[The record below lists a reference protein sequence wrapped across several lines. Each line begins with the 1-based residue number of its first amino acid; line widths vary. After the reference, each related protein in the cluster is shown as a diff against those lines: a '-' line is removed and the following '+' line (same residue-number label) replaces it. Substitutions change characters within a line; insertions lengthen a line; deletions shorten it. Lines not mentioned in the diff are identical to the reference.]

1 MEDSLKEKGMR
12 TQLESAISA
21 RFGVVPNFFRLTT
34 DDPNITENLWGFAQF
49 AYLDNPLPSRMKER
63 LFVYLSLFCSVRYC
77 IARHLGFLVGLGR
90 PAGDPH
96 CLPQSINEV
105 LPLLRSDLPFDSDL
119 DQHLALCEGLG
130 VVSLPL
136 EPDSAQERA
145 IFACAAH
152 VFLGTPDA
160 SRALHAL
167 KCVFDDQMLEYTK
180 LLLAFIRTAHYW
192 TEIHPELV
200 LEDDINQ
207 LLATHEAIAACVL
220 AAPPKLPEDKLAR
233 RISEDLISLRDL
245 NERHLRLEQDYE
257 TLGTEHQRTEDR
269 LSEREQMLE
278 DSSKRL
284 GELAAIVESS
294 DDVIVS
300 KDMNGII
307 RSWNGAATRLFGYS
321 ADEMIGTSILKLI
334 PEDLHSDE
342 KTIME
347 NIRAG
352 RRVEH
357 FETVRRTKSGQ
368 LLDVALTVSPIK
380 DKHGRVIGASKIL
393 RDISARK
400 RLEQA
405 LLQAEKIAATG
416 RMAATIAH
424 EINNPLEAVMN
435 LIYLLRPMIT
445 DPAGIS
451 YFQSVETELGR
462 VSHIAKQTL
471 GYYREHAAASNASI
485 GEIVLHA
492 IAIYEP
498 RCAAAGI
505 EINKAINSSR
515 KIMLRRGEMMQV
527 VSNLMMNSI
536 YAMQAGG
543 ILSISVEDAAE
554 SPDGI
559 VVTIHDDGGG
569 IADADLPRVFEAFFT
584 TRSTV
589 GTGIGLFV
597 AKQFV
602 EGHGGRIE
610 IESSQRTEDHG
621 TTVRVFLP
629 ISTTYDLSGEGGE
642 GSRASLPSDSSI
654 ETAGVGPRFE
664 SLSKA

>member
-1 MEDSLKEKGMR
+1 MR
-12 TQLESAISA
+12 TQLESRVAQ
-21 RFGVVPNFFRLTT
+21 RFGVLPNFFRLTT
-34 DDPNITENLWGFAQF
+34 DDPKITENLWGFAQF
-49 AYLDNPLPSRMKER
+49 AYLDNPLPSLLKER
-63 LFVYLSLFCSVRYC
+63 LFVYLSLFCEVRYC
-77 IARHLGFLVGLGR
+77 IARHVGFLVGLGR
-90 PAGDPH
+90 PAGDPQ
-96 CLPQSINEV
+96 CLPQAVDEV
-105 LPLLRSDLPFDSDL
+105 LPLLRGDLPFNSDL
-119 DQHLALCEGLG
+119 DHYLALCEGLG
-130 VVSLPL
+130 MGSFPP

-152 VFLGTPDA
+152 VFLRTPDA

-167 KCVFDDQMLEYTK
+167 KCVLDGKTLEYTK

-207 LLATHEAIAACVL
+207 LLATHEALAARVL
-220 AAPPKLPEDKLAR
+220 AAPAQLPESKLAR
-233 RISEDLISLRDL
+233 RISEDLISLRYL

-257 TLGTEHQRTEDR
+257 LLGTEHRRTEDQ
-269 LSEREQMLE
+269 LFEREQMLE

-284 GELAAIVESS
+284 SELAAIVDSS

-300 KDMNGII
+300 KDLNGII
-307 RSWNGAATRLFGYS
+307 TSWNPAATRLFGYS
-321 ADEMIGTSILKLI
+321 ADEIIGMSILKLI
-334 PEDLHSDE
+334 PENLHSDE
-342 KTIME
+342 EIIME

-368 LLDVALTVSPIK
+368 LLDVSVSVSPIR
-380 DKHGRVIGASKIL
+380 DEHGRVIGASKIM
-393 RDISARK
+393 RDIATRK

-435 LIYLLRPMIT
+435 LMYLLRPMIA
-445 DPAGIS
+445 DPAGIK

-471 GYYREHAAASNASI
+471 GYYREHAAASSASI

-498 RCAAAGI
+498 RCTANGI
-505 EINKAINSSR
+505 EIKKAIHSSR
-515 KIMLRRGEMMQV
+515 KIVLRHGEMMQV

-543 ILSISVEDAAE
+543 VLSISVEDATG

-559 VVTIHDDGGG
+559 VLTVHDDGVG
-569 IADADLPRVFEAFFT
+569 IAEADLPRVFEAFFT

-589 GTGIGLFV
+589 GTGIGLFI

-602 EGHGGRIE
+602 EGHEGQIE
-610 IESSQRTEDHG
+610 IESRQNGEDHG

-629 ISTTYDLSGEGGE
+629 ISTTYDSSGE
-642 GSRASLPSDSSI
+642 SVRTKD
-654 ETAGVGPRFE
+654 
-664 SLSKA
+664 

>member
-1 MEDSLKEKGMR
+1 MR
-12 TQLESAISA
+12 TQLESRVAA
-21 RFGVVPNFFRLTT
+21 RFGVLPNFFRLTT
-34 DDPNITENLWGFAQF
+34 DDPTITENLWGFAQF
-49 AYLDNPLPSRMKER
+49 AYLDNPLPSLLKER
-63 LFVYLSLFCSVRYC
+63 LFVYLSLFCEVRYC

-90 PAGDPH
+90 PAGDPE
-96 CLPQSINEV
+96 CLPQSVDEV
-105 LPLLRSDLPFDSDL
+105 LPLLRVDLPFKSDL
-119 DQHLALCEGLG
+119 DPHLALCEGLG
-130 VVSLPL
+130 MGSFPP

-152 VFLGTPDA
+152 VFLRTSDA

-167 KCVFDDQMLEYTK
+167 KCVFDGKTLEYTK

-207 LLATHEAIAACVL
+207 LLATHEAIAAYVL
-220 AAPPKLPEDKLAR
+220 ADPAQLREDKLAR

-245 NERHLRLEQDYE
+245 NERHLRLKQDYE
-257 TLGTEHQRTEDR
+257 VLGTEHQRTEDR
-269 LSEREQMLE
+269 LFEREQMLE
-278 DSSKRL
+278 DNSKRL

-300 KDMNGII
+300 KDLNGII
-307 RSWNGAATRLFGYS
+307 RSWNGAAARLFGYS

-334 PEDLHSDE
+334 PEDLQSDE

-357 FETVRRTKSGQ
+357 FETMRRTKSGQ
-368 LLDVALTVSPIK
+368 LLEVALTVSPIK
-380 DKHGRVIGASKIL
+380 DKHDRVIGASKIL
-393 RDISARK
+393 RDISTRK

-435 LIYLLRPMIT
+435 LMYLLRPMIA
-445 DPAGIS
+445 DPEGIS

-471 GYYREHAAASNASI
+471 GYYREHAAASSASV

-492 IAIYEP
+492 ITIYEP
-498 RCAAAGI
+498 RCTATGI
-505 EINKAINSSR
+505 EIKKAISSSR
-515 KIMLRRGEMMQV
+515 KIVLRRGEMMQV

-543 ILSISVEDAAE
+543 VLSISVEDAVGN
-554 SPDGI
+554 PDGI
-559 VVTIHDDGGG
+559 VLTIQDDGVG
-569 IADADLPRVFEAFFT
+569 IAEADLPRIFEAFFT
-584 TRSTV
+584 TRGTV

-597 AKQFV
+597 SKQFV
-602 EGHGGRIE
+602 EGHGGQIE
-610 IESSQRTEDHG
+610 IESRRDGEKHG
-621 TTVRVFLP
+621 TTVRAFLP
-629 ISTTYDLSGEGGE
+629 ISTTYDSSGDGV
-642 GSRASLPSDSSI
+642 RAK
-654 ETAGVGPRFE
+654 G
-664 SLSKA
+664 

>member
-1 MEDSLKEKGMR
+1 MR
-12 TQLESAISA
+12 TQLESRVAA
-21 RFGVVPNFFRLTT
+21 RFGVLPNFFRLTT
-34 DDPNITENLWGFAQF
+34 DDPKITENLWGFAQF
-49 AYLDNPLPSRMKER
+49 AYLDNPLPSLLKER
-63 LFVYLSLFCSVRYC
+63 LFVYLSLFCEVRYC

-90 PAGDPH
+90 PAGDPE
-96 CLPQSINEV
+96 CLPQSVDEV
-105 LPLLRSDLPFDSDL
+105 LPLLRVDLPFKSDL
-119 DQHLALCEGLG
+119 DPHLALCEGLG
-130 VVSLPL
+130 RGSFPL

-152 VFLGTPDA
+152 VFLRTSDA

-167 KCVFDDQMLEYTK
+167 KCVFDGKTLEYTK

-200 LEDDINQ
+200 LEDDLNQ
-207 LLATHEAIAACVL
+207 LLATHEAIAAYVL
-220 AAPPKLPEDKLAR
+220 ADPVQLPEDKLAR

-245 NERHLRLEQDYE
+245 NERHLRLKQDYE
-257 TLGTEHQRTEDR
+257 VLGTEHQRTEDR
-269 LSEREQMLE
+269 LFEREQMLE

-300 KDMNGII
+300 KDLNGII

-334 PEDLHSDE
+334 PEDLQSDE

-357 FETVRRTKSGQ
+357 FETMRRTKSGQ
-368 LLDVALTVSPIK
+368 LLEVALTVSPIK

-393 RDISARK
+393 RDISTRK

-405 LLQAEKIAATG
+405 LLQAEKVAATG

-435 LIYLLRPMIT
+435 LIYLLRPMIA
-445 DPAGIS
+445 DPEGIS
-451 YFQSVETELGR
+451 YFKSVETELGR

-471 GYYREHAAASNASI
+471 GYYREHAAASSASI

-492 IAIYEP
+492 ITIYEP
-498 RCAAAGI
+498 RCTATGI
-505 EINKAINSSR
+505 EIKKAISSSR
-515 KIMLRRGEMMQV
+515 KIVLRRGEMMQV

-543 ILSISVEDAAE
+543 ALSISVEDAAGN
-554 SPDGI
+554 PDGI
-559 VVTIHDDGGG
+559 VLTIQDDGVG
-569 IADADLPRVFEAFFT
+569 IAEADLPRIFEAFFT
-584 TRSTV
+584 TRGTV

-597 AKQFV
+597 SKQFV

-610 IESSQRTEDHG
+610 IESRRDGEKHG

-629 ISTTYDLSGEGGE
+629 ISTTYDSSGDGA
-642 GSRASLPSDSSI
+642 RAK
-654 ETAGVGPRFE
+654 G
-664 SLSKA
+664 

>member
-1 MEDSLKEKGMR
+1 MSS
-12 TQLESAISA
+12 QLESRIAA
-21 RFGVVPNFFRLTT
+21 RFGVLPNFFRLTT
-34 DDPNITENLWGFAQF
+34 DDPKITENLWGFAQF
-49 AYLDNPLPSRMKER
+49 AYLDNPLPSLLKER
-63 LFVYLSLFCSVRYC
+63 LFVYLSLFCNVRYC
-77 IARHLGFLVGLGR
+77 IARHLGFLMGLGR
-90 PAGDPH
+90 PAGDPQ
-96 CLPQSINEV
+96 CLPQSVDEV
-105 LPLLRSDLPFDSDL
+105 LPLLRGDLPLKSDL

-130 VVSLPL
+130 MGSFP
-136 EPDSAQERA
+136 PAPNSAQERA
-145 IFACAAH
+145 IFVCAAH
-152 VFLGTPDA
+152 VFLKTSDA
-160 SRALHAL
+160 PRALQAL
-167 KCVFDDQMLEYTK
+167 KSAFDRKTLEYTK

-192 TEIHPELV
+192 TEIHPELA

-207 LLATHEAIAACVL
+207 LLATHEAIAKCVL
-220 AAPPKLPEDKLAR
+220 ANPVVSPESGLAR

-257 TLGTEHQRTEDR
+257 LLGTEHQRTEDR
-269 LSEREQMLE
+269 LSEKEEMLLE
-278 DSSKRL
+278 NSKRL
-284 GELAAIVESS
+284 GQLAAIVDSS

-300 KDMNGII
+300 KDLNGII
-307 RSWNGAATRLFGYS
+307 TSWNAAATRVFGYS
-321 ADEMIGTSILKLI
+321 AEEMIGASILKLI
-334 PEDLHSDE
+334 PENLHSDE
-342 KTIME
+342 KIIME

-357 FETVRRTKSGQ
+357 FETLRRTKSGQ
-368 LLDVALTVSPIK
+368 LLDVSVTVSPIR
-380 DKHGRVIGASKIL
+380 DWHGRVIGASKIL
-393 RDISARK
+393 RDVSSRK

-435 LIYLLRPMIT
+435 LMYLLRPMIA

-471 GYYREHAAASNASI
+471 GYYREHAAASSASI

-492 IAIYEP
+492 ITIYEP
-498 RCAAAGI
+498 RCKASGI
-505 EINKAINSSR
+505 EIKKAINSSR

-527 VSNLMMNSI
+527 VSNLIMNAI
-536 YAMQAGG
+536 YAMPAGG

-559 VVTIHDDGGG
+559 VLTVQDNGVG
-569 IADADLPRVFEAFFT
+569 IAESDLPRVFEAFFT
-584 TRSTV
+584 THSTV

-602 EGHGGRIE
+602 EGHGGQIE
-610 IESSQRTEDHG
+610 IESRQDWEDHG
-621 TTVRVFLP
+621 TTVRISLP
-629 ISTTYDLSGEGGE
+629 ISTTYDSSGEGV
-642 GSRASLPSDSSI
+642 SA
-654 ETAGVGPRFE
+654 PR
-664 SLSKA
+664 SYSVRQSP

>member
-1 MEDSLKEKGMR
+1 M
-12 TQLESAISA
+12 
-21 RFGVVPNFFRLTT
+21 
-34 DDPNITENLWGFAQF
+34 WGFAQF
-49 AYLDNPLPSRMKER
+49 AYLDNPLPSLLKER
-63 LFVYLSLFCSVRYC
+63 LFVYLSLFCEVRYC
-77 IARHLGFLVGLGR
+77 IARHLGFLIGLGH
-90 PAGDPH
+90 PAGNSE
-96 CLPQSINEV
+96 CLPQSVNEV
-105 LPLLRSDLPFDSDL
+105 LPLLRRGLPFKSDL
-119 DQHLALCEGLG
+119 DQHLALCEGLNMG
-130 VVSLPL
+130 SFPP
-136 EPDSAQERA
+136 EPDSAQETA
-145 IFACAAH
+145 IFACTAH
-152 VFLGTPDA
+152 VFLRTPDA
-160 SRALHAL
+160 SRALQAL
-167 KCVFDDQMLEYTK
+167 KLAFDGTTLEYTK

-200 LEDDINQ
+200 LEDDIKR
-207 LLATHEAIAACVL
+207 LLANHEAIAACVL
-220 AAPPKLPEDKLAR
+220 APPSELPENKLTH
-233 RISEDLISLRDL
+233 RISEDLTSLRDL
-245 NERHLRLEQDYE
+245 NERHLRLKQDYE
-257 TLGTEHQRTEDR
+257 VLGTEHQKTEDR
-269 LSEREQMLE
+269 LLEREQTLE
-278 DSSKRL
+278 DNSKRL

-300 KDMNGII
+300 KDLNGII
-307 RSWNGAATRLFGYS
+307 RSWNAAATRLFGYS
-321 ADEMIGTSILKLI
+321 ADEMIGMSILRLI

-357 FETVRRTKSGQ
+357 FETMRRTKSGQ
-368 LLDVALTVSPIK
+368 LLDVALTVSPIR
-380 DKHGRVIGASKIL
+380 DQHGRIIGASKIL
-393 RDISARK
+393 RDISTRK
-400 RLEQA
+400 RVEQA

-435 LIYLLRPMIT
+435 LMYLLRPMIA
-445 DPAGIS
+445 DPVGIS

-471 GYYREHAAASNASI
+471 GYYREHAAASSASI

-498 RCAAAGI
+498 RCTASGI
-505 EINKAINSSR
+505 EIEKAIHSSR
-515 KIMLRRGEMMQV
+515 KIVQRRGELMQV

-536 YAMQAGG
+536 YAMETGG

-554 SPDGI
+554 PPDGI
-559 VVTIHDDGGG
+559 VLTIHDNGVG
-569 IADADLPRVFEAFFT
+569 IAEADLPRVFEAFFT

-610 IESSQRTEDHG
+610 IASRQSEQDHG

-629 ISTTYDLSGEGGE
+629 IHTPYEPSGKDARPMG
-642 GSRASLPSDSSI
+642 
-654 ETAGVGPRFE
+654 
-664 SLSKA
+664 

>member
-1 MEDSLKEKGMR
+1 MS
-12 TQLESAISA
+12 TQLESRIAA
-21 RFGVVPNFFRLTT
+21 RFGVLPNFFRLTT
-34 DDPNITENLWGFAQF
+34 DNPKITENLWGFAQF
-49 AYLDNPLPSRMKER
+49 AYLDNPLPSLQKER
-63 LFVYLSLFCSVRYC
+63 LFVYLSRFCSVRYC
-77 IARHLGFLVGLGR
+77 MARHLGFLLGLGR
-90 PAGDPH
+90 PAGDPQS
-96 CLPQSINEV
+96 LPQSIDEV
-105 LPLLRSDLPFDSDL
+105 LPLLRRDLPFESDL
-119 DQHLALCEGLG
+119 DQHLALCEGLE

-136 EPDSAQERA
+136 QPDSAQERA

-152 VFLGTPDA
+152 VFLKTSDA
-160 SRALHAL
+160 PRALRAL
-167 KCVFDDQMLEYTK
+167 KCVFDGKTLEYTK

-207 LLATHEAIAACVL
+207 LLATHEAIAECVL
-220 AAPPKLPEDKLAR
+220 ADPAKSPENRLAS
-233 RISEDLISLRDL
+233 RISEDLMSLRDL
-245 NERHLRLEQDYE
+245 NERHLRLERDYE
-257 TLGTEHQRTEDR
+257 LLGNEHQRTEER
-269 LSEREQMLE
+269 LLEREQLLE
-278 DSSKRL
+278 DNSKRL

-294 DDVIVS
+294 DDVILS
-300 KDMNGII
+300 KDLNGII
-307 RSWNGAATRLFGYS
+307 TSWNAAATRLFGYS
-321 ADEMIGTSILKLI
+321 ADEMIGMSILKLI

-347 NIRAG
+347 SVRAG

-368 LLDVALTVSPIK
+368 LLDVSLTVSPIR

-393 RDISARK
+393 RDISTRK
-400 RLEQA
+400 RLEQS

-435 LIYLLRPMIT
+435 LIYLLRPMIA
-445 DPAGIS
+445 DPAGIT

-471 GYYREHAAASNASI
+471 GYYREQADASSASI

-492 IAIYEP
+492 IKIYEP
-498 RCAAAGI
+498 RCTATGI
-505 EINKAINSSR
+505 EIKKAIDSSR
-515 KIMLRRGEMMQV
+515 KIVLRRGEMMQM
-527 VSNLMMNSI
+527 VSNLIMNSI

-543 ILSISVEDAAE
+543 VLSISVEDAVG

-559 VVTIHDDGGG
+559 VLTIQDNGVG

-584 TRSTV
+584 TRSTL

-597 AKQFV
+597 AKQFI
-602 EGHGGRIE
+602 EGHGGQIQ
-610 IESSQRTEDHG
+610 IESRQNREDHG

-629 ISTTYDLSGEGGE
+629 IATTYDSFAKGC
-642 GSRASLPSDSSI
+642 SRYGLNGQLIAEDLPPS
-654 ETAGVGPRFE
+654 A
-664 SLSKA
+664 

>member
-1 MEDSLKEKGMR
+1 MR
-12 TQLESAISA
+12 TQLESKVAA
-21 RFGVVPNFFRLTT
+21 RFGVLPNFFRLTT
-34 DDPNITENLWGFAQF
+34 DDPKITENMWGFAEF
-49 AYLDNPLPSRMKER
+49 AYLDNPLPSLLKER
-63 LFVYLSLFCSVRYC
+63 LFVYLSLFCEVRYC

-90 PAGDPH
+90 PAGDPQ
-96 CLPQSINEV
+96 CLPQSVDEV
-105 LPLLRSDLPFDSDL
+105 LPLLRLDLPFRSDL

-130 VVSLPL
+130 MGSFPP
-136 EPDSAQERA
+136 EPDSAQEKA

-152 VFLGTPDA
+152 VFLRTSDA

-167 KCVFDDQMLEYTK
+167 ECVFDGKTLEYTK

-207 LLATHEAIAACVL
+207 LLATHEAIAARVL
-220 AAPPKLPEDKLAR
+220 AGPAHLPENKLAR

-245 NERHLRLEQDYE
+245 KERHLRLEQDYE
-257 TLGTEHQRTEDR
+257 LLGAEHQRTEDR
-269 LSEREQMLE
+269 LFESEQMLE

-294 DDVIVS
+294 DDVILS
-300 KDMNGII
+300 KDLNGIVT
-307 RSWNGAATRLFGYS
+307 SWNAAATRLFGYT
-321 ADEMIGTSILKLI
+321 ADEIIGASILKII
-334 PEDLHSDE
+334 PEDLHCDE
-342 KTIME
+342 ETITE

-352 RRVEH
+352 RRVES

-368 LLDVALTVSPIK
+368 LLDVSLTVSPIR
-380 DKHGRVIGASKIL
+380 DEHGRVIGASKIM
-393 RDISARK
+393 RDISTRK

-424 EINNPLEAVMN
+424 EINNPLESVMN
-435 LIYLLRPMIT
+435 LMYLIRPMIS
-445 DPAGIS
+445 DPTGIS
-451 YFQSVETELGR
+451 YFQSVETELAR

-471 GYYREHAAASNASI
+471 GYYREHAAARSASI
-485 GEIVLHA
+485 GEIVLQA
-492 IAIYEP
+492 ITIYEP
-498 RCAAAGI
+498 RCTATGI
-505 EINKAINSSR
+505 EIKKAIDSSR
-515 KIMLRRGEMMQV
+515 KIVLRRGEMMQV
-527 VSNLMMNSI
+527 VSNLIMNAI

-543 ILSISVEDAAE
+543 ILSISVEDAVG

-559 VVTIHDDGGG
+559 VLTVQDDGVG
-569 IADADLPRVFEAFFT
+569 ISEADLPRVFEAFFT

-610 IESSQRTEDHG
+610 IESRQSAEDHG

-629 ISTTYDLSGEGGE
+629 ISTTYDSSGEGAATKG
-642 GSRASLPSDSSI
+642 
-654 ETAGVGPRFE
+654 
-664 SLSKA
+664 